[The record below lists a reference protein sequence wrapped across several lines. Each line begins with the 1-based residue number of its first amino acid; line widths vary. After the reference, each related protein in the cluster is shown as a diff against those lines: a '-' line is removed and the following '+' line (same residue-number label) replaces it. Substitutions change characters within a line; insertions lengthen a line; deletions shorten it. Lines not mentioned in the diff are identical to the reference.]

1 MFGVPVER
9 LLAVDGRRRDPADV
23 YRKIQPA
30 GHEALQPE
38 EAWVRKAG

>member
-1 MFGVPVER
+1 VR
-9 LLAVDGRRRDPADV
+9 LSPLHV

-30 GHEALQPE
+30 GHAALQPE